1 MIPRCLSRVL
11 PALLLAA
18 TLATPSAAQAAPADD
33 GWSFRLAPYL
43 WSAGIDGE
51 VTNGLGTAEVEVEFE
66 DIWNNLD
73 SAALLYFEAQRGRLS
88 LVSDLVYISIE
99 VDGETPVGND
109 ADLETDTL
117 LLDFAGLYRVA
128 EDSNLEVGLGAR
140 YAEFDNELTIGL
152 GSGGRE
158 REALDG
164 FGAVRGTWPIAERWY
179 VQAYGDVGAGDSDLT
194 WQASALVGYEIS
206 TWGLGLGYRML
217 DYDFEEGNEELDLT
231 FSGLFLGVEFH
242 F

>member
-1 MIPRCLSRVL
+1 MRPL
-11 PALLLAA
+11 ALLLSVLLASSA
-18 TLATPSAAQAAPADD
+18 TAQQQDD
-33 GWSFRLAPYL
+33 GWDFRLAPYL

-51 VTNGLGTAEVEVEFE
+51 VTNGLGTAELEVDFE
-66 DIWNNLD
+66 DIWDNLD

-117 LLDFAGLYRVA
+117 LLDFAGLYRVS
-128 EDSNLEVGLGAR
+128 EDSNFEVGLGAR

-152 GSGGRE
+152 GSASRE
-158 REALDG
+158 RDALDG

-194 WQASALVGYEIS
+194 WQASAMVGYEIS
-206 TWGLGLGYRML
+206 TWGLGLGYRIL
-217 DYDFEEGNEELDLT
+217 DYDFEEGSDEVDLT